1 MVPQRDARRVVRQRP
16 ESACLVEWEAAVIG
30 KLRSSAAFHEVLVQN
45 GRPVAA
51 QINRW
56 CLSGYRCGDLR
67 SLPTQ
72 CDAEHHAGHDRINL
86 LPDPCGRDEERDQ
99 GVPVFYDYVDYL
111 RVPRIKL
118 DFHEALESLLG
129 KQLTNNGGRV
139 QAIAERE
146 AELVLV
152 YGFGSPR

>member
-1 MVPQRDARRVVRQRP
+1 VSGSKDRR
-16 ESACLVEWEAAVIG
+16 G
-30 KLRSSAAFHEVLVQN
+30 
-45 GRPVAA
+45 
-51 QINRW
+51 
-56 CLSGYRCGDLR
+56 
-67 SLPTQ
+67 
-72 CDAEHHAGHDRINL
+72 HAGHYGTNF

-99 GVPVFYDYVDYL
+99 GVPVFYDYIDCL

-129 KQLTNNGGRV
+129 KQLSDNGGRV

-146 AELVLV
+146 AELVFD